1 VAEKPT
7 LGLTVH
13 SNLARSWA
21 ASGRA
26 LVLGHA
32 ERTMAHIE
40 MASAIQNAHWEG
52 VQEHLAARNERYE
65 V

>member
-1 VAEKPT
+1 MADKPA

-21 ASGRA
+21 ASGRS

-32 ERTMAHIE
+32 ERTMEHIQ
-40 MASAIQNAHWEG
+40 MATAIQNAHWEG
-52 VQEHLAARNERYE
+52 VQEHLAAKNERYE